1 MKKFTPIKLS
11 INEVDYN
18 KAIDDAK
25 NKVEMF
31 MKACD
36 WVTDKID
43 INEIDLMAFNL
54 DMSKEFERCFMNEHS
69 GIVNKEISYRKLLFL
84 VDVDIAPLMK
94 LEFLYY
100 QNRNELSIIDGVV
113 IEPKV
118 DIEDFT
124 LYTKTQ
130 DENDRVIASNNLIK
144 AIDLVSPFT
153 KTYGLTLQQAVSN
166 FLLFDTRKSEYHINT
181 ALFPKAKTVS
191 A

>member
-11 INEVDYN
+11 INEVNYN
-18 KAIDDAK
+18 KAIADAK

-43 INEIDLMAFNL
+43 INALDLVAFNL

-69 GIVNKEISYRKLLFL
+69 GVVNKEISYRKLLFL
-84 VDVDIAPLMK
+84 LDIDVAPLLN

-100 QNRNELSIIDGVV
+100 QNRNEIFIKDGVV
-113 IEPKV
+113 IEPKI

-124 LYTKTQ
+124 LYTKNQ

-144 AIDLVSPFT
+144 AIELVSPFT
-153 KTYGLTLQQAVSN
+153 KTYGLTMQQAVSN
-166 FLLFDTRKSEYHINT
+166 FLLFDMAKNEYHVNT
-181 ALFPKAKTVS
+181 TLFPAAKIV